1 MKNFFSLRHTRYTA
15 IVMVFVWLMTL
26 GIGIANACLL
36 NEAPGHHTYV
46 AQVQA
51 THHEEVNEQTNASD
65 KAVCLTVCE
74 AEQTAAVKNRL
85 VDVASD
91 SQTAPIATCSALTVI
106 LVDLNDRVGP
116 SVVPVWRELPMSI
129 RFLRLTI

>member
-1 MKNFFSLRHTRYTA
+1 MKSFFNMHRTRYIA

-26 GIGIANACLL
+26 GIGIANACLVD
-36 NEAPGHHTYV
+36 EARGHHTHA

-51 THHEEVNEQTNASD
+51 THHKEVDEQPTSAD

-74 AEQTAAVKNRL
+74 AEKTAAVKIRR
-85 VDVASD
+85 VDATSD
-91 SQTAPIATCSALTVI
+91 SLTVPVAHCSDIKVI
-106 LVDLNDRVGP
+106 LVDLNDQFKP
-116 SVVPVWRELPMSI
+116 TVVPVCRELPVSI